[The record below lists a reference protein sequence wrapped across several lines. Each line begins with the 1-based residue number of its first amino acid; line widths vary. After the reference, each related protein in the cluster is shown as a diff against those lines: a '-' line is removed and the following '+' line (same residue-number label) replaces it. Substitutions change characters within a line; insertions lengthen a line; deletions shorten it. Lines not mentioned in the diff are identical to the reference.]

1 MTLIDKHIC
10 KRTKCQYA
18 HMLKFTETS
27 FKRFSVHN
35 LLGGLYTLQ
44 LSFNVAID
52 YPSSIVIVYIFT
64 VFAIVLRVCLQW
76 HVNMACSGSS
86 FNI

>member
-1 MTLIDKHIC
+1 M
-10 KRTKCQYA
+10 
-18 HMLKFTETS
+18 
-27 FKRFSVHN
+27 HN

-44 LSFNVAID
+44 LSFLGSSKENVPID
-52 YPSSIVIVYIFT
+52 YHSSIVIVNIFT